1 MTGREGRDPG
11 QSAALKI
18 PGRPGAR
25 EQWYRSGR
33 FQCKKLSVDT
43 AVLKGLMHLIKRVV
57 LQIQMRRNQL
67 C

>member
-11 QSAALKI
+11 QSAAPKI

-25 EQWYRSGR
+25 AMVSFWEVPMQET
-33 FQCKKLSVDT
+33 VDT

>member
-1 MTGREGRDPG
+1 MVSFWEVPMQET
-11 QSAALKI
+11 
-18 PGRPGAR
+18 
-25 EQWYRSGR
+25 
-33 FQCKKLSVDT
+33 VDT